1 MKLSKTNGKDML
13 VLNDPMFRVTMMKRG
28 KNGVFLE
35 ILF

>member
-13 VLNDPMFRVTMMKRG
+13 VLSDPTFRVNMMKRG
-28 KNGVFLE
+28 ENGVFLE

>member
-13 VLNDPMFRVTMMKRG
+13 VLSDPTFRVNMMKWG